1 MATSASIEWEL
12 THLIR
17 LSFCQG
23 MHSPQQHMQ
32 LISPVQLA
40 YTAEITRYTILY
52 FLRPLEL
59 QKGRGTPKTK
69 QSSSQIICIAA
80 SGIKGLII
88 LEARACFS
96 VHKWHL

>member
-59 QKGRGTPKTK
+59 QKGRGTPRLSRAPHKLYALL
-69 QSSSQIICIAA
+69 QAA
-80 SGIKGLII
+80 SKG
-88 LEARACFS
+88 
-96 VHKWHL
+96 